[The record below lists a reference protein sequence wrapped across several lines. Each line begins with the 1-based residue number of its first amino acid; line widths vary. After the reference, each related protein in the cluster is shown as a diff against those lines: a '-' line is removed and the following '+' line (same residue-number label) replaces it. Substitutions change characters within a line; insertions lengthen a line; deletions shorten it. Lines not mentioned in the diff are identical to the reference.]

1 MSKFRMGDGESRS
14 VEAPPLPSSRR
25 RAPLR
30 LKGTA
35 LGYLFAAPL
44 LFVLAVAILVPAAYN
59 TMVAFFRYNATRD
72 TWRFT
77 GLDNFTGLLAS
88 DAFWNSFTVTLVWV
102 LGNVCLQLAAGF
114 WIALALNRI
123 VRFRGAFSAV
133 LLIPWVSSFVVV
145 AILFLWIYHPQ
156 LGVLNDLLLKL
167 GLVSRPI
174 AWLSSPELA
183 QVSLILANSWKFFP
197 LVMITLFTG
206 LQDVPGEVLE
216 AAQIDGAGRLQTLW
230 RIVIPLLAPSIA
242 TAVLLSTIWAYNS
255 FTLPI
260 IMTAG
265 GPLGSTEIMGLYIY
279 KLAFDSFDFG
289 GAAAASLV
297 LFAQILVLVALYLR
311 FADRELAPAG

>member
-1 MSKFRMGDGESRS
+1 MILGRF
-14 VEAPPLPSSRR
+14 RR
-25 RAPLR
+25 RLAIGTGR
-30 LKGTA
+30 TA

-44 LFVLAVAILVPAAYN
+44 LVVLTVAVLLPALYN
-59 TMVAFFRYNATRD
+59 TGVAFFRYNATRD
-72 TWRFT
+72 TWRYNGF
-77 GLDNFTGLLAS
+77 DNFVGLFQS
-88 DAFWNSFTVTLVWV
+88 DAFWNSFWVTLIWV
-102 LGNVCLQLAAGF
+102 AGNVGLQLVAGF

-145 AILFLWIYHPQ
+145 AVLFLWIYHPQ

-167 GLVSRPI
+167 GLVSKPV

-183 QVSLILANSWKFFP
+183 QVSLIMANSWKFFP

-216 AAQIDGAGRLQTLW
+216 AAEIDGAGRFQTLW
-230 RIVIPLLAPSIA
+230 RIVVPLLAPSIA
-242 TAVLLSTIWAYNS
+242 TAVLLSTIWGYNS

-279 KLAFDSFDFG
+279 KLAFDAFDFG
-289 GAAAASLV
+289 GAAAASIV
-297 LFAQILVLVALYLR
+297 LFVQILAMVALYLR

>member
-1 MSKFRMGDGESRS
+1 MRLAGFGTRMAMGRGR
-14 VEAPPLPSSRR
+14 
-25 RAPLR
+25 
-30 LKGTA
+30 TA

-44 LFVLAVAILVPAAYN
+44 LFVLAIAILLPAGYN
-59 TMVAFFRYNATRD
+59 TVVAFFRYNATRD
-72 TWRFT
+72 TWRYT
-77 GLDNFTGLLAS
+77 GFDNFTALFES
-88 DAFWNSFTVTLVWV
+88 DAFWNSFAVTLIWV
-102 LGNVCLQLAAGF
+102 TGNVALQLVVGF
-114 WIALALNRI
+114 WVALALNRI

-145 AILFLWIYHPQ
+145 AVLFLWIYHPQ

-167 GLVSRPI
+167 GLVQKPV

-183 QVSLILANSWKFFP
+183 QLSLVLANSWKFFP

-216 AAQIDGAGRLQTLW
+216 AAEIDGAGRFQTLV
-230 RIVIPLLAPSIA
+230 RIVVPLLAPSIA
-242 TAVLLSTIWAYNS
+242 TAVLLSTIWGYNS

-279 KLAFDSFDFG
+279 KLAFDAFDFG

-297 LFAQILVLVALYLR
+297 LFVQILVVVALYLR
-311 FADRELAPAG
+311 FADRELAPSA

>member
-1 MSKFRMGDGESRS
+1 MRLAGLGTRMAMGRT
-14 VEAPPLPSSRR
+14 A
-25 RAPLR
+25 
-30 LKGTA
+30 KGQGRTA

-44 LFVLAVAILVPAAYN
+44 LFVLAIAILLPAGYN
-59 TMVAFFRYNATRD
+59 TVVAFFRYNATRD
-72 TWRFT
+72 TWRYT
-77 GLDNFTGLLAS
+77 GFDNFVELFAS
-88 DAFWNSFTVTLVWV
+88 DAFWNSFAVTLIWV
-102 LGNVCLQLAAGF
+102 SGNVALQLVVGF
-114 WIALALNRI
+114 WVALALNRI

-145 AILFLWIYHPQ
+145 AVLFLWIYHPQ

-167 GLVSRPI
+167 GLVERPV

-183 QVSLILANSWKFFP
+183 QLSLILANSWKFFP

-216 AAQIDGAGRLQTLW
+216 AAEIDGASRFQTLV
-230 RIVIPLLAPSIA
+230 RIVVPLLAPSIA
-242 TAVLLSTIWAYNS
+242 TAVLLSTIWGYNS

-279 KLAFDSFDFG
+279 KLAFDAFDFG

-297 LFAQILVLVALYLR
+297 LFVQILVVVALYLR
-311 FADRELAPAG
+311 FADRELAPSA